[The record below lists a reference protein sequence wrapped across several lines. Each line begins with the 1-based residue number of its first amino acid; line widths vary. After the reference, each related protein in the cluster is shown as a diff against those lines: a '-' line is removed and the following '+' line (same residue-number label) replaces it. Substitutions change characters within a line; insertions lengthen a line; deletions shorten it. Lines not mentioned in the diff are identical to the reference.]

1 MSKNFLT
8 GRSKELE
15 DLSKRFEEALERH
28 TQFYEDADNL
38 ADLADWYAMRHKK
51 EKAFLVTDYGLTL
64 HPNNTELL
72 VEKAY
77 LYFDND
83 EVEKAKEVAQSI
95 NDNYMAEVHVLRAT
109 LLYDEGREEEAEVE
123 INAIVEKNDLVNII
137 DVAYLYLDKNLP
149 EKAWQ
154 WIERNEKDFADE
166 ESFIALKGNYY
177 YQIQDYDKAKE
188 CYNTLIDRN
197 PYVAENWVDLG
208 RVYLDE
214 GNHEKALECAEYA
227 IVSDEEI
234 ADAYFLRGNALLDA
248 GKTLQA
254 IKDLETCVDLGMV
267 ENYYVEAMKGQNF
280 VNNSEWE
287 QGCKALKKVIDAKR
301 PEEFPMA
308 GVYCNYGLCLSF
320 VGRQEEA
327 HFYCQLAREEDP
339 GFVFTYMI
347 EGRIYLEEGKE
358 KEAIALWAVALELGD
373 EHKIEI
379 WYEIGTCCLDTGH
392 LGYALTA
399 FEQCYAIEPTY
410 NDTTGLLSLICLLL
424 GKKEKY
430 NFYIAQT
437 VNPQKI
443 RHTDWKLLSHHFE
456 DQENLLDLIK
466 NA

>member
-15 DLSKRFEEALERH
+15 DLSKRFEEALEQH

-38 ADLADWYAMRHKK
+38 ADLADLYAMRHKK

-188 CYNTLIDRN
+188 CYTTLIDRS
-197 PYVAENWVDLG
+197 P
-208 RVYLDE
+208 
-214 GNHEKALECAEYA
+214 
-227 IVSDEEI
+227 
-234 ADAYFLRGNALLDA
+234 
-248 GKTLQA
+248 
-254 IKDLETCVDLGMV
+254 
-267 ENYYVEAMKGQNF
+267 
-280 VNNSEWE
+280 
-287 QGCKALKKVIDAKR
+287 
-301 PEEFPMA
+301 
-308 GVYCNYGLCLSF
+308 
-320 VGRQEEA
+320 
-327 HFYCQLAREEDP
+327 
-339 GFVFTYMI
+339 
-347 EGRIYLEEGKE
+347 
-358 KEAIALWAVALELGD
+358 
-373 EHKIEI
+373 
-379 WYEIGTCCLDTGH
+379 
-392 LGYALTA
+392 
-399 FEQCYAIEPTY
+399 
-410 NDTTGLLSLICLLL
+410 
-424 GKKEKY
+424 
-430 NFYIAQT
+430 
-437 VNPQKI
+437 
-443 RHTDWKLLSHHFE
+443 
-456 DQENLLDLIK
+456 
-466 NA
+466 